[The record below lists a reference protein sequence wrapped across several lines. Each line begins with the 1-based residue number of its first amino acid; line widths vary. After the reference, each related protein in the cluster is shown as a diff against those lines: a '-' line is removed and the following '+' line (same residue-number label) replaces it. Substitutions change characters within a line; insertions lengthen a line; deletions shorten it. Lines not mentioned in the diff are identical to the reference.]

1 MVKYLKTRKGQFYKV
16 LKNGKKKRI
25 TQKEYKKKKT
35 RKMIGGTLEGTTGA
49 SAPAATPAPANKMTY
64 YPTLMA
70 MDKAHSDPSQTEE
83 QRMKAYRER
92 YASLEPQAPPKPK
105 GTFMVDV
112 LRNANGD
119 KVFKCLY
126 CNNISGTGAPKNPND
141 TSLFAHKADCPNQ
154 DKIPVPIFP

>member
-35 RKMIGGTLEGTTGA
+35 RKMIGGTLEGSTGA

-64 YPTLMA
+64 YPTLMS

-83 QRMKAYRER
+83 ARMKAYRER
-92 YASLEPQAPPKPK
+92 YASQAPPKPK

-126 CNNISGTGAPKNPND
+126 CNI
-141 TSLFAHKADCPNQ
+141 
-154 DKIPVPIFP
+154 KINVKTDINYG